1 MSTVKTAGSW
11 TPDYAVLPGDVLAEH
26 LEARGWTQA
35 ELARRCGKSP
45 KLISEIIS
53 GKNPIEPDTA
63 LALERVLGMK
73 AEIWNGIEADW
84 RLFKAKEADRQ
95 EANRH
100 IAWVSSFP
108 LASLRKRLIV
118 PDIRDTGDARDK
130 LLAFFGVG
138 SETAYAAR
146 WQSST
151 VAYRHSKTKASS
163 PELLRVWL
171 RLGELEAEK
180 VSSPPFDHDRLVSL
194 MPKLRSLTLFEPD
207 HYVPAARE
215 LCLSAGV
222 LLAIVAPVENAALS
236 GAAYHLADG
245 RAVAQ
250 LSMRHRSND
259 HFWFTLFHELG
270 HLVLHKKAVVF
281 VDDHRADGGEDKHEA
296 EADGFAED
304 KLVGRAR
311 LRSLCDQNSRSRAV
325 VVASAKTFGV
335 HPGVL
340 VGMLQHRGS
349 VPWQNLNGLKQKI
362 DVDRFAS
369 VP

>member
-1 MSTVKTAGSW
+1 MATIKTVGSW
-11 TPDYAVLPGDVLAEH
+11 TPDYAVPPGDVLAEH

-45 KLISEIIS
+45 KMISEIIS
-53 GKNPIEPDTA
+53 GKNPIEPETA

-84 RLFKAKEADRQ
+84 RLSKAKEADRL
-95 EANRH
+95 EADRH
-100 IAWVSSFP
+100 AAWLSSFP
-108 LASLRKRLIV
+108 LASLRKRHIV
-118 PDIRDTGDARDK
+118 PDIRDAADARDR
-130 LLAFFGVG
+130 LLAFFGVA

-146 WQSST
+146 WQASAVS
-151 VAYRHSKTKASS
+151 YRRSQTKASS
-163 PELLRVWL
+163 PESLRVWL

-180 VSSPPFDHDRLVSL
+180 TPSPPFNSERLLDL
-194 MPKLRSLTLFEPD
+194 MPALRALTLSEPD
-207 HYVPAARE
+207 HYVPAARK

-222 LLAIVAPVENAALS
+222 VLTIVAPVEKAALS
-236 GAAYHLADG
+236 GAAYRLGDG
-245 RAVAQ
+245 RGVAQ

-270 HLVLHKKAVVF
+270 HLILHKKGAVF
-281 VDDHRADGGEDKHEA
+281 VDDHLKDGGEDRLEG

-311 LRSLCDQNSRSRAV
+311 LQSLDERNSRSRASV
-325 VVASAKTFGV
+325 VLSAQAFGV

-340 VGMLQHRGS
+340 VGMLQHRGI
-349 VPWQNLNGLKQKI
+349 VPWQNLNSLKQKI
-362 DVDRFAS
+362 DADRFS
-369 VP
+369 LVT